1 MSELR
6 WSAPAQGGLFELGR
20 RVAGKGEYRGLT
32 FHEVEA
38 KSILNH
44 VPSDRFGFNWTIN
57 PYRGCSHACVY
68 CFARPTHD
76 YLGFGIGEDFDTQIV
91 VKTNAVELAR
101 AETSPGRWAGEL
113 IAMGTNTD
121 PYQPAEGKYRLTR
134 GVVEVLVER
143 SNPFSIL
150 TKSTL
155 ALRDLELFV
164 EAAQRTDVSVN
175 FSIGTLDPEV
185 WKTTEPGTPHPQR
198 RIEAVAKLTDAGVP
212 SSVLVAPLLPGLSD
226 RPDQIAA
233 VERACREAG
242 AHSVSRIRL
251 HLRPGVKQHFM
262 GWLALKRPDLVPEYE
277 RLYRDRAYL
286 SSPRRRRSP
295 YRQQPKPPE
304 PKPVQTSLPFA

>member
-1 MSELR
+1 M
-6 WSAPAQGGLFELGR
+6 PGLC
-20 RVAGKGEYRGLT
+20 
-32 FHEVEA
+32 VEPIRA
-38 KSILNH
+38 KSALNR
-44 VPSDRFGFNWTIN
+44 VNAPSMPFLWSLN
-57 PYRGCSHACVY
+57 PYRSCSHSCPY
-68 CFARPTHD
+68 CYARAYHEWLELD
-76 YLGFGIGEDFDTQIV
+76 AGADFDTRIL
-91 VKTNAVELAR
+91 VKENLPELLSRELAR
-101 AETSPGRWAGEL
+101 PSWRGEL
-113 IAMGTNTD
+113 VAIGTAVD

-277 RLYRDRAYL
+277 RLYHDRAYL